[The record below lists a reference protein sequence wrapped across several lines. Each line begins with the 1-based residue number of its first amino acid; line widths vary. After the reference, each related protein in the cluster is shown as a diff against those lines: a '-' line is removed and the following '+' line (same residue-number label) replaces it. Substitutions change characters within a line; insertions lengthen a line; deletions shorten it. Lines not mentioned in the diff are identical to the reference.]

1 MIGNGGGVLEP
12 LRLDKHDL
20 QLCGRMDI
28 NHLVPAFFGMGRR
41 VLAHISAAIVAGDK
55 VDVLVVIILIL
66 RDPDKVLEFI
76 HDSH

>member
-1 MIGNGGGVLEP
+1 MALA
-12 LRLDKHDL
+12 DKKE
-20 QLCGRMDI
+20 Q
-28 NHLVPAFFGMGRR
+28 AFA
-41 VLAHISAAIVAGDK
+41 AHISAAIVAGDK